1 MNELTAL
8 PNIGEKLA
16 AQLRESGIETAEEL
30 RRVGSREAWV
40 RILSRDPSACIMRL
54 SALEGA
60 IRGIR
65 WHDLDPETKAE
76 LKQFYRS
83 YTPGKKSKPPTKP
96 EA

>member
-40 RILSRDPSACIMRL
+40 RILSRDPSASCVFRPSKGRFGESGGTTSI
-54 SALEGA
+54 
-60 IRGIR
+60 
-65 WHDLDPETKAE
+65 P
-76 LKQFYRS
+76 KQKRS
-83 YTPGKKSKPPTKP
+83 
-96 EA
+96 